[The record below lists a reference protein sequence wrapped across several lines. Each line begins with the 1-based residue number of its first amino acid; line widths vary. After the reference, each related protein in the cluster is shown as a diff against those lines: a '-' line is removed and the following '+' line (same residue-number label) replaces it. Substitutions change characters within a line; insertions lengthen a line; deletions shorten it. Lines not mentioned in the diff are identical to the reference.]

1 MLLDTS
7 FCVDLLREQA
17 AGRGGSATRMLDS
30 LGDEKVAVSM
40 FTLGELSAGAELS
53 KHPRREHER
62 LRAIV
67 DSIDTLFPGARFARL
82 YGEVVASLRRSGT
95 PVPLMDV
102 LIGTTARENDLA
114 VLTRDV
120 EHFRAIPGLL
130 VRDY

>member
-17 AGRGGSATRMLDS
+17 SGRGGDATRMLES
-30 LGDEKVAVSM
+30 LGEEKIAISV

-53 KHPRREHER
+53 KHPRREHEQI
-62 LRAIV
+62 RAFV
-67 DSIDTLFPGARFARL
+67 DSVDTLYPGAIFARL
-82 YGEVVASLRRSGT
+82 YGEAVASLTRAGT
-95 PVPLMDV
+95 PVPLMDL

-120 EHFRAIPGLL
+120 EHFRTIPGLL